1 MTVVLHLTPHA
12 SRLTGLIEG
21 CILDVLMSCSG
32 FKYQDVL
39 QCWFGDADDEA
50 TVIDRQSGLWWGK
63 DEGVDADLRRRFGPL
78 LQDLEAGRLD
88 AWEVTPPGRLAA
100 IILADQIPRNIHRGT
115 PAAFRTDPIAL
126 SLALEGLDSG
136 DNRRLSPLQ
145 RVFFYLPLEH
155 AESLECQDLSV
166 ALYQDLLD
174 EAEEGLRRHFQSY
187 LDFARRHRDIIR
199 RFGRF
204 PHRNYILGR
213 DSTAEEAAFLKKPGS
228 SF

>member
-1 MTVVLHLTPHA
+1 MEPTDYRAVLDA
-12 SRLTGLIEG
+12 
-21 CILDVLMSCSG
+21 
-32 FKYQDVL
+32 
-39 QCWFGDADDEA
+39 WFGNSGDDA

-63 DEGVDADLRRRFGPL
+63 DEKVDADLRRRFGPL
-78 LQDLEAGRLD
+78 LQDLEAGRLAD
-88 AWEVTPPGRLAA
+88 WKETPPGRLAA

-115 PAAFRTDPIAL
+115 PAAFRTDPLAL

-136 DNRRLSPLQ
+136 DHRRLSLLQ

-166 ALYQDLLD
+166 ALFEELLE
-174 EAEEGLRRHFQSY
+174 EAEEGLRRSFRSY

-199 RFGRF
+199 RFDRF
-204 PHRNYILGR
+204 PHRNRILGR
-213 DSTAEEAAFLKKPGS
+213 ESTAEELAFLEEPGS